1 MSFSRSAPRAETA
14 AASLPKIYLTRSRPI
29 AKSRF
34 GRLNRSSAAVVT
46 VFLLALPGGCAGTS
60 GGNLAGN
67 IWSATRSAVTTAVGV
82 TSNALSGAVDWATR
96 TNDPGAQKER
106 PKPVAARVATRPDRF
121 PSKRE
126 KVVEESIPGDDFQRV
141 TKRQVR
147 GKTPKELL
155 LLPRGALTREEVRR
169 RIAEIDAQKQKTAN
183 TRKRRSLDEERKRLA
198 RTLQLIEEENTIIQD
213 MESLRTRLRRLQKR
227 LQEVQRRKP

>member
-1 MSFSRSAPRAETA
+1 MSFSRSAPRAETVD
-14 AASLPKIYLTRSRPI
+14 ASLPRIHMTRSRPI

-34 GRLNRSSAAVVT
+34 GRPNRSSAAVV

-60 GGNLAGN
+60 GEDLTGN
-67 IWSATRSAVTTAVGV
+67 IWSATRSAVSTAVGV
-82 TSNALSGAVDWATR
+82 TSNAISDAVDWATR
-96 TNDPGAQKER
+96 TNDPGAQKDR
-106 PKPVAARVATRPDRF
+106 PKPVAARATARPDRF

-126 KVVEESIPGDDFQRV
+126 KVVEESIPGDNFRRV

-169 RIAEIDAQKQKTAN
+169 RIAEIDAQKQKT
-183 TRKRRSLDEERKRLA
+183 TSIQKRRSLDEERKRLA
-198 RTLQLIEEENTIIQD
+198 RTLQLIEEEDTIIRD
-213 MESLRTRLRRLQKR
+213 MESLRARLRRLQKR